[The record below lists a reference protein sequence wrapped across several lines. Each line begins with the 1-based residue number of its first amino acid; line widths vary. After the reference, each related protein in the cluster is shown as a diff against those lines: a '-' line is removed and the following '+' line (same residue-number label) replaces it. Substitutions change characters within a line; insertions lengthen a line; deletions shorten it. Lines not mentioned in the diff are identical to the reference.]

1 MKLAFKQEIDNKFN
15 SLLKPVL
22 VLFASSLVLV
32 SSLATA
38 EPDYEYTKHS
48 YASGQHTEVAY
59 EGWRVDDSGAITFTF
74 GYFNHNWEEE
84 LDIPIGEN
92 NRFTTGDPDRGQPTH
107 FLPRRNRFTFD
118 VPAPEG
124 FAADD
129 ELVWEVT
136 SPNGVTRGAYATL
149 RDDYKIEN
157 ITIMSETGSLGAGSS
172 DETIRANTPPVSELI
187 GDTIRTVSVGQALT
201 FQTRVSD
208 DGVPEPFDPMR
219 RVRRLGGAAAAFI
232 TEESVR
238 ERMMMMPPP
247 KPTVA
252 KNNGLFLSWN
262 VYRAPESV
270 TAAQDVVHFDPPQ
283 IKPWEDTRPTANSPW
298 SWLWIPPELPE
309 DGIYEVSVTFDEP
322 GTYLLW
328 GRADDGGLYQDQY
341 LTVNVTR

>member
-1 MKLAFKQEIDNKFN
+1 MKLESK
-15 SLLKPVL
+15 SLLRSAL
-22 VLFASSLVLV
+22 VLLAGNLALMPAM
-32 SSLATA
+32 ATA
-38 EPDYEYTKHS
+38 EQDYEYTKRS

-59 EGWRVDDSGAITFTF
+59 EGWRETESGEITLTF
-74 GYFNHNWEEE
+74 GYFNHNWAQE
-84 LDIPIGEN
+84 LDIPIGVN

-118 VPAPEG
+118 VIAPADFDG
-124 FAADD
+124 DD

-136 SPNGVTRGAYATL
+136 SPNGVTRKAYATL
-149 RDDYKIEN
+149 REDYKIDN
-157 ITIMSETGSLGAGSS
+157 VIIMSETGSLGAGSS
-172 DETIRANTPPVSELI
+172 DATIRANTPPVSELI
-187 GDTIRTVSVGQALT
+187 GDNIRTVKVGKALT

-219 RVRRLGGAAAAFI
+219 RIRQLGGLAAAVT
-232 TEESVR
+232 TEEMLR

-252 KNNGLFLSWN
+252 KNNGLYLSWN

-270 TAAQDVVHFDPPQ
+270 AVAQDVVHFDPPQ
-283 IKPWEDTRPTANSPW
+283 IKPWEDTRPSANSPW

-309 DGIYEVSVTFDEP
+309 DGIHEVSVTFDQP

-328 GRADDGGLYQDQY
+328 GRADDGGLYQDQF